1 MFRLEHLIDFN
12 HLTNFKR
19 HPKLKEHMHI
29 HWMIQQIFAYGY
41 ALLFR
46 AYRLVLIHFKL
57 CKFEEVLQNFHNS
70 KEPEIPGQ

>member
-1 MFRLEHLIDFN
+1 
-12 HLTNFKR
+12 
-19 HPKLKEHMHI
+19 
-29 HWMIQQIFAYGY
+29 MIQQIFAYGY

-46 AYRLVLIHFKL
+46 AYSLALIHFKL